1 MKILTPKRLKK
12 GDTIGLISP
21 SSPMLDSEKL
31 DRSISYFERNG
42 YNVKLGK
49 SIAKETGYLAGSD
62 QERLDD
68 LHSMFSDKDVN
79 AIFAIRGGYGAIR
92 IIDKLNYE
100 LIRKNPKIFV
110 GFSDITI
117 LQLAIFQ
124 KSQLITFAGP
134 MVNTYF
140 GSEELNDYVEEQ
152 LWNLLTNSKKVGKIK
167 NPNSEKIF
175 VLNKG
180 RGEGKLLGGNLSSM
194 LSLSGTEYLPTFR
207 NSILFL
213 EEINEPPYK
222 IDRMFNQLKLQKI
235 INNAKGIILGRFVDC
250 YEQDTTK
257 KSLSLNDIIIEY
269 FQGIKKPVIYNLK
282 HGHIKQNI
290 TLPVGANCKLN
301 GSRGFFEIT
310 QSVVS

>member
-1 MKILTPKRLKK
+1 MKILTPKRLKT

-31 DRSISYFERNG
+31 HRSISYFERNG

-49 SIAKETGYLAGSD
+49 HVEKENGYLAGSD
-62 QERLDD
+62 HERLDD
-68 LHSMFSDKDVN
+68 LHSMFADKEVK
-79 AIFAIRGGYGAIR
+79 AIFSLRGGYGAIR
-92 IIDKLNYE
+92 IVDKLNYE

-117 LQLAIFQ
+117 LQLAIYQ
-124 KSQLITFAGP
+124 KSKLVTFAGP

-152 LWNLLTNSKKVGKIK
+152 FWNLLTVSKKVGKIT

-180 RGEGKLLGGNLSSM
+180 RGEGKLLGGNLSSL
-194 LSLSGTEYLPTFR
+194 LSLSGTEYLPSFR
-207 NSILFL
+207 NSILFM

-222 IDRMFNQLKLQKI
+222 IDRMFSQLKLQKI
-235 INNAKGIILGRFVDC
+235 LNSSKGIILGRFVDC
-250 YEQDTTK
+250 YEQDAAK

-269 FQGIKKPVIYNLK
+269 FQGIKKPVIYNVK
-282 HGHIKQNI
+282 HGHIKENI
-290 TLPVGANCKLN
+290 TLPIGANCKLN
-301 GSRGFFEIT
+301 ASRSFFEIT